1 MVFNLL
7 LYFNFPPCVPPY
19 NGLRSTSLFKLPP
32 PYVPPYNGLQSTS
45 LFQLPPLR
53 STIQWSPWS
62 PSISFLY
69 SNFCIPPYNSLHGL
83 HSTSV
88 FKLSPRV
95 CLCITFFV
103 ILSVLTGLVNIFQI
117 TSQACHFPLSQ
128 VFQSPWGSL
137 RSQPIWKGSGHMSSK
152 VRKFSV
158 CKYIS
163 TTRQETDA
171 QNYTILG
178 LPLPRHLNPC
188 LSTSLDCAKMC
199 GKAKGVGF

>member
-1 MVFNLL
+1 MVSIFLLCFNFPPCVPPYNGLRSTSLFKLPPPTFHHTMVFNLL

-69 SNFCIPPYNSLHGL
+69 LNFCIPPYNSLHGL

-103 ILSVLTGLVNIFQI
+103 ILSVLTGLVNIF
-117 TSQACHFPLSQ
+117 
-128 VFQSPWGSL
+128 
-137 RSQPIWKGSGHMSSK
+137 
-152 VRKFSV
+152 
-158 CKYIS
+158 
-163 TTRQETDA
+163 
-171 QNYTILG
+171 
-178 LPLPRHLNPC
+178 
-188 LSTSLDCAKMC
+188 
-199 GKAKGVGF
+199 